1 VLRRLAF
8 PALVLAFT
16 FGLVP
21 FSPYL
26 PHRSYSPHP
35 LYSPYAPHASYS
47 PHAPYSPYSPY
58 SPRPPYWPYSPGVS
72 AQERTATDD
81 MARRVNDRVRTLQA
95 EAERLASQAR
105 TLLGDL
111 RQLELQR
118 DIAAEQQK
126 SAEAAASQAQT
137 ALEQTTARVTE
148 LEQQRVAQLPDLKT
162 RLADIYKRGRG
173 GYAHVLFDARG
184 LREFARAMR
193 AVAALTAINEQ
204 RMSDHRHTLAEL
216 QQQREAME
224 RRTRELEQA
233 AQQAASARFGAQR
246 AVAAREALIAEI
258 DQRRDL
264 NAQLAGELGVAAQ
277 RLQQQLANP
286 GGRTGEPVTIPI
298 ASFRGALDWPV
309 AGRITAAFG
318 APARPGGVAR
328 NGMEISAPEGTP
340 VTAVHPGIVDYAD
353 AFSGFGNLVII
364 DHGGNHYSLYG
375 YLGAVEVARGQHID
389 AGTEL
394 GRVGTA
400 PAGPPSLYFELRV
413 DGRSV
418 DPIQWLKPR

>member
-1 VLRRLAF
+1 MRRDRRDGRERRDGRIWAIVASAIVVAITFVLSPF
-8 PALVLAFT
+8 P
-16 FGLVP
+16 P
-21 FSPYL
+21 FSPF
-26 PHRSYSPHP
+26 SP
-35 LYSPYAPHASYS
+35 LF
-47 PHAPYSPYSPY
+47 
-58 SPRPPYWPYSPGVS
+58 
-72 AQERTATDD
+72 AQSGDRAATDA
-81 MARRVNDRVRTLQA
+81 MARRVNDRVRALQA
-95 EAERLASQAR
+95 EADRLALQVR

-118 DIAAEQQK
+118 DIAAEEEK
-126 SAEAAASQAQT
+126 TAAAAMMQAQRG
-137 ALEQTTARVTE
+137 LEQSTARLNA

-162 RLADIYKRGRG
+162 RLVDIYKRGRG
-173 GYAHVLFDARG
+173 GYARMAFDVRG

-193 AVAALTAINEQ
+193 AVAALTTINEQ
-204 RMSDHRHTLAEL
+204 RMAEHRRTLAAL
-216 QQQREAME
+216 QQQRDSME
-224 RRTRELEQA
+224 QRTRALEQA
-233 AQQAASARFGAQR
+233 SEEAQRARFAAQR

-277 RLQQQLANP
+277 RLQQQLVSLTA
-286 GGRTGEPVTIPI
+286 GRPAEPVAIPI

-309 AGRITAAFG
+309 AGRVTAGFG
-318 APARPGGVAR
+318 SPARPGGASR

-340 VTAVHPGIVDYAD
+340 VAAVHPGTVDYAD
-353 AFSGFGNLVII
+353 AFSGFGNLVIV
-364 DHGGNHYSLYG
+364 DHGANYYSLYG
-375 YLGAVEVARGQHID
+375 YLGSVEVTRGQRVD

-400 PAGPPSLYFELRV
+400 PAGPAALYFELRV